1 MKCSRC
7 GTEYPDTENG
17 CPACG
22 FGSSPKLKLIG
33 SAGEISTAVDLDF
46 GKILG
51 CRVIGDDCRYM
62 DDVQFMLRF
71 RDDKW
76 YVKPYPRTRNPLYVN
91 DTQISS
97 ETELSD
103 GDRLSLKGKA
113 GFIDVSYT

>member
-1 MKCSRC
+1 MKCERC
-7 GTEYPDTENG
+7 GTEYPDSENG

-22 FGSSPKLKLIG
+22 FGAASRLRLRG
-33 SAGEISTAVDLDF
+33 EAGEISTAVDLDF
-46 GKILG
+46 GKVLG
-51 CRVIGDDCRYM
+51 ARVVGTDSRYM

-76 YVKPYPRTRNPLYVN
+76 YVKPYPRVRNPLYVN
-91 DTQISS
+91 GSQAFG

-113 GFIDVSYT
+113 GFIDINYA